1 MENTKTQVLRLK
13 NRRPELGSKIYE
25 LAIST
30 LLVLLL
36 PEQGSH
42 YTLGKSTDLG
52 IGSPKNVG
60 KLPYPINCAYR
71 GVCLSTPS
79 LAWEINKHLWTW

>member
-25 LAIST
+25 LVIST

-42 YTLGKSTDLG
+42 YALGKSTDLG
-52 IGSPKNVG
+52 IGSPKKCGEITVPN
-60 KLPYPINCAYR
+60 KLRVPRCMSFHALLGP
-71 GVCLSTPS
+71 G
-79 LAWEINKHLWTW
+79 NK